1 MAETTTVKTI
11 DIDSLDDLFPGVDA
25 GSVIIPET
33 KKTVL
38 SPEDGVNLDPS
49 ALDGKQDKQNG
60 TGASEATPGT
70 AAADDKPADE
80 QQVSF
85 EDLVTP
91 GDEEGKP
98 AGRTKTDKSGI
109 VDLYK
114 KKIEAG
120 TMVPFDDFKEGDN
133 IEEYLAKLSMKD
145 LEDLWDANEQRRVQ
159 EVEQKVPQQFF
170 ESLPQELQFAAK
182 YVADGGTD
190 MKGLFK
196 ALAQV
201 EEVRELDPEKN
212 PREVAY
218 QYLKATNY
226 GDETEIKEQLDEW
239 EDVGTLGKKAQ
250 SFKPKLD
257 KMQSEI
263 VQTQLDRQAE
273 QKVQR
278 DQAAARYV
286 QNVQDSLKQPEIAG
300 IKLDK
305 KTHDFLTQGLLQ
317 PAFPSITGKPT
328 NLLGHLLEK
337 YQVVEPNYQLVAEA
351 LWLLS
356 DPDTYRNKLIE
367 RGKNE
372 STAATVRQLKTEA
385 NRKQASSSTLEGG
398 ADQGQRK
405 IPKTVQRPGAN
416 IFKR

>member
-1 MAETTTVKTI
+1 MPDNTTVRTI
-11 DIDSLDDLFPGVDA
+11 DIESLDDLFPGVATD
-25 GSVIIPET
+25 SVIVPEAV
-33 KKTVL
+33 KKSVL
-38 SPEDGVNLDPS
+38 STDEPVNLDPKNLEKPI
-49 ALDGKQDKQNG
+49 APVVVPAAGE
-60 TGASEATPGT
+60 TAVAT
-70 AAADDKPADE
+70 E
-80 QQVSF
+80 V
-85 EDLVTP
+85 
-91 GDEEGKP
+91 KP
-98 AGRTKTDKSGI
+98 AGDENVSFDDLVETNEEANKVAGRAKTDKSGI
-109 VDLYK
+109 VELYK
-114 KKIEAG
+114 KKIDAG
-120 TMVPFDDFKEGDN
+120 VMVPFDDYKEGDN
-133 IEEYLAKLSMKD
+133 IEEYLGKLSMKD
-145 LEDLWDANEQRRVQ
+145 LEDLWDANETRKVQ

-170 ESLPQELQFAAK
+170 NSLPQELQFAAK

-190 MKGLFK
+190 MRGLFK

-201 EEVRELDPEKN
+201 EEVRQLDPEKN

-226 GDETEIKEQLDEW
+226 GDDAEIKEQLDEW
-239 EDVGTLGKKAQ
+239 EDVGTINKKALG
-250 SFKPKLD
+250 FKPKLD

-263 VQTQLDRQAE
+263 VQTQLDQQAE

-351 LWLLS
+351 MWLLA
-356 DPDTYRNKLIE
+356 DPDGYRNKLIE

-372 STAATVRQLKTEA
+372 NTAATVRQLKTEA
-385 NRKQASSSTLEGG
+385 TRKQSSSQYDEDATGG
-398 ADQGQRK
+398 GQKRT
-405 IPKTVQRPGAN
+405 PKTVQRPGAAM
-416 IFKR
+416 FKR

>member
-1 MAETTTVKTI
+1 MAETTTVRTI
-11 DIDSLDDLFPGVDA
+11 DIESLDDLFPGVDA
-25 GSVIIPET
+25 GNVIVPET

-38 SPEDGVNLDPS
+38 SGEDGVNLDPS
-49 ALDGKQDKQNG
+49 AMD
-60 TGASEATPGT
+60 E
-70 AAADDKPADE
+70 KPASKAIPGAGETTPAASSDDE
-80 QQVSF
+80 KRVGEQPVNF
-85 EDLVTP
+85 EDLLTT
-91 GDEEGKP
+91 GGEDGKLP
-98 AGRTKTDKSGI
+98 GRTKTDKSGI

-120 TMVPFDDFKEGDN
+120 VMVPFDDYKEGDN
-133 IEEYLAKLSMKD
+133 LEEYLGKLSMKD
-145 LEDLWDANEQRRVQ
+145 LEDLWDANEQRRAQ
-159 EVEQKVPQQFF
+159 EIEQKVPQQFF

-226 GDETEIKEQLDEW
+226 GDENEIKEQLDEW
-239 EDVGTLGKKAQ
+239 EDVGTLAKKAQ
-250 SFKPKLD
+250 TFKPKLD

-278 DQAAARYV
+278 DQAAARYI
-286 QNVQDSLKQPEIAG
+286 QNVQESLKQPEIAG

-356 DPDTYRNKLIE
+356 DPDTYRSKLIE

-385 NRKQASSSTLEGG
+385 NRKQASSSFEGG

-405 IPKTVQRPGAN
+405 VSKTVQRPGAN
-416 IFKR
+416 MFKR